1 MALLICS
8 GLLKVLANAHILPEE
23 DLAMLLKPIKNLFDI
38 LLKESESKPLME
50 LDLLGVPLLLQ
61 SSMIGEDVMDDV
73 EDMAGSLLIVC
84 CGVY

>member
-23 DLAMLLKPIKNLFDI
+23 HLPVLLKPIKNLFDI

-61 SSMIGEDVMDDV
+61 SSMIG
-73 EDMAGSLLIVC
+73 
-84 CGVY
+84 